1 MKKCLMSRFLI
12 VMMLLGVNAFAANE
26 AIRYSKILALQIYLD
41 RAGLSPH
48 TIDGQCGRKAQ
59 VALATYCAVK
69 NVVVPSTLEEA
80 KDILFPNENDIFS
93 IALVTQGDYDLL
105 TSIPDSPEGKSK
117 LPRMGYS
124 TIKEMFAERGH
135 LSQATLVR
143 LNPNLKWPNPP
154 IGSKVLIPYF
164 PPVKGRGLATALR
177 VSLSRFEITAFDE
190 KGRLLALFPCSIA
203 AEKSKLPPKGEI
215 HVTAY
220 APSPNY
226 TYTPDYVKKGE
237 RVKKYIFPPGPNNPV
252 GNAWIS
258 LSLPTYG
265 IHGTPNPESIGRAE
279 SHGCFRLANW
289 NASRL
294 LSLIDVGTSVVIE

>member
-1 MKKCLMSRFLI
+1 MVFYSA
-12 VMMLLGVNAFAANE
+12 LGANNSL
-26 AIRYSKILALQIYLD
+26 RSSKVFALQICLD
-41 RAGLSPH
+41 RAGYSPN
-48 TIDGQCGRKAQ
+48 TLDGQWGRKSQ

-69 NVVVPSTLEEA
+69 NIPLPSNPNDA
-80 KDILFPNENDIFS
+80 KDILFPDEKNLFS
-93 IALVTQGDYDLL
+93 MELVTQADYDLL
-105 TSIPDSPEGKSK
+105 VEIPSSPEAKSK

-135 LSQATLVR
+135 LSQASLVR

-154 IGSKVLIPYF
+154 VGSKVMIPYF
-164 PPVKGRGLATALR
+164 PPQKKRGIATALR

-190 KGRLLALFPCSIA
+190 KGSLIALFPCSIA
-203 AEKSKLPPKGEI
+203 ADKSKLPPKGEI

-220 APSPNY
+220 APNPNY
-226 TYTPDYVKKGE
+226 TYTPDFIKRGE
-237 RVKKYIFPPGPNNPV
+237 KVKKYIFPPGPNNPV
-252 GNAWIS
+252 GSAWIS

-289 NASRL
+289 NASKL

>member
-1 MKKCLMSRFLI
+1 MRFRVINHLFTAALLI
-12 VMMLLGVNAFAANE
+12 SSFAIGANGNF
-26 AIRYSKILALQIYLD
+26 RDSKVLQLQVCLD
-41 RAGLSPH
+41 RAGFSPN
-48 TIDGQCGRKAQ
+48 TIDGQWGRKSQ

-69 NVVVPSTLEEA
+69 DIAIPSTPEEA
-80 KDILFPNENDIFS
+80 KDVLFPEAKDIFTIES
-93 IALVTQGDYDLL
+93 VTEADCNSL
-105 TSIPDSPEGKSK
+105 SKIPSSPEAKSL

-124 TIKEMFAERGH
+124 TIQEMFAERGH
-135 LSQATLVR
+135 LSERALVR
-143 LNPNLKWPNPP
+143 LNPHLKWPNPP

-164 PPVKGRGLATALR
+164 PPQKVKEPVRALR
-177 VSLSRFEITAFDE
+177 VSLSRFEITAFDD
-190 KGRLLALFPCSIA
+190 KGVLVALFPCSIA

-237 RVKKYIFPPGPNNPV
+237 KVKKYIFPPGPNNPV

-289 NASRL
+289 NARRL
-294 LSLIDVGTSVVIE
+294 LSLVDVGTAVVIE